1 MEKLGPSN
9 TCRFVHFSLYVVKN
23 NKNLQLSFPLN
34 AFCKCVCFYVVGMM
48 QESYMND
55 SCLSIVLLKK
65 KLIDM
70 SNLHKNWEKATI
82 LISF

>member
-1 MEKLGPSN
+1 M
-9 TCRFVHFSLYVVKN
+9 Y
-23 NKNLQLSFPLN
+23 
-34 AFCKCVCFYVVGMM
+34 FYVVGMM
-48 QESYMND
+48 QESYMDD
-55 SCLSIVLLKK
+55 SCLSIVLPKK